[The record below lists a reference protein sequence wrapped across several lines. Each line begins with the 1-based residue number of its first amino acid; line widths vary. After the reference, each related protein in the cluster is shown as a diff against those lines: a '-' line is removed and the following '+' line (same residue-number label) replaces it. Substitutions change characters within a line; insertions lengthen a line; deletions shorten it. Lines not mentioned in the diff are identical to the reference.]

1 MHNQSEGGGPG
12 PRPSAHLPLLL
23 PSYYQGYYLSRSLAL
38 PSLSLAV
45 PLVCSVRPSAFFSL
59 SPVTAPVASLALPFA
74 FSSAP
79 SPLSWALLFLPTC
92 SFSLL
97 QTSSRVMLFYP
108 FGETMVAISNA
119 EKSRPKSE
127 VVACLTFI
135 ASRYRPLCPFPK
147 KKHRW

>member
-38 PSLSLAV
+38 PSLSLAL
-45 PLVCSVRPSAFFSL
+45 PLVCSVRPSAFFSS
-59 SPVTAPVASLALPFA
+59 SPVRAPVASLALPLA

-97 QTSSRVMLFYP
+97 SLGTYN
-108 FGETMVAISNA
+108 AILPVWVDKGGYL
-119 EKSRPKSE
+119 E
-127 VVACLTFI
+127 C
-135 ASRYRPLCPFPK
+135 
-147 KKHRW
+147 

>member
-45 PLVCSVRPSAFFSL
+45 PFVCSERPSAFFSL
-59 SPVTAPVASLALPFA
+59 SPVMAPVASLALPFA

-92 SFSLL
+92 FFSLL
-97 QTSSRVMLFYP
+97 SVVTCTTPFYLQ
-108 FGETMVAISNA
+108 GEAREAIECREAQRQERGRCVSQDHFMG
-119 EKSRPKSE
+119 
-127 VVACLTFI
+127 L
-135 ASRYRPLCPFPK
+135 
-147 KKHRW
+147 